1 MNYNNNNYMNNIMNM
16 TFSNMN
22 INNLKNNYN
31 NNMNIR
37 YSNNMNIR
45 YNNMNMGYNNNMDDI
60 MNMSFDNFQMLKLMN
75 NNNNYNQMM
84 NLDMSFNENQNMNMN
99 MNNNQMANMKQY
111 NGNDNIYYRKINR
124 NKNNSNGYKNNEL
137 KDAVEDPLYYIYE
150 PKKILQFSTI
160 KTLKNGSFIKVKIPI
175 SLKKSDLYSI
185 ARYYQECYYSN
196 IILSYNNYLLK
207 EDESP
212 IEGIPENSVINIIED
227 ADYPDESYY
236 NKILEKYENEKFN
249 QIIFDLNSKK
259 HSISL
264 PENIKFDEMKKAVFS
279 KLHLNE
285 KQYKLIRYGTYS
297 SFNYRIDEVGEM
309 CRHVLFGKKIKAFFM
324 YKNKEMNVNIGTL
337 NSIKSLI
344 TKINNAFEGKKVI
357 RIVIGMNKFGKKD
370 EKSLSSVGINKD
382 FKCSL
387 EF

>member
-1 MNYNNNNYMNNIMNM
+1 MNYNNNNYMNNMMNM

-22 INNLKNNYN
+22 MNNLRNNYN
-31 NNMNIR
+31 NNNIR

-75 NNNNYNQMM
+75 NNYNQMM
-84 NLDMSFNENQNMNMN
+84 DMNMSFNKNQNMNLN
-99 MNNNQMANMKQY
+99 NNNNQMANMKQY
-111 NGNDNIYYRKINR
+111 NGNDNIYYRKINL
-124 NKNNSNGYKNNEL
+124 NKINNNGFKNNEL
-137 KDAVEDPLYYIYE
+137 KDAVEDPLHYMNG
-150 PKKILQFSTI
+150 PKKVLKFSTI
-160 KTLKNGSFIKVKIPI
+160 KTLKNDSFIKVKVPT
-175 SLKKSDLYSI
+175 SLTKSDLYSI
-185 ARYYQECYYSN
+185 ARYYQDCYYSN
-196 IILSYNNYLLK
+196 IILAYNNYLLK
-207 EDESP
+207 EDESS

-227 ADYPDESYY
+227 VDYPDESYY
-236 NKILEKYENEKFN
+236 NKILEKYKNKKFN
-249 QIIFDLNSKK
+249 QIVFDLNSKK
-259 HSISL
+259 HSIAL

-285 KQYKLIRYGTYS
+285 KQFKLIRYATYS
-297 SFNYRIDEVGEM
+297 SYNYRIDEVGEM

-337 NSIKSLI
+337 NSIKNLI
-344 TKINNAFEGKKVI
+344 RNINNTLGDKKAI
-357 RIVIGMNKFGKKD
+357 RIGIGMNKFGKND
-370 EKSLSSVGINKD
+370 EKSLSSIGINKD

>member
-1 MNYNNNNYMNNIMNM
+1 MNYNNNNYMNNMMNM

-22 INNLKNNYN
+22 MNNLRNNYN
-31 NNMNIR
+31 NNNIR

-45 YNNMNMGYNNNMDDI
+45 VNNMNMGYNNNMDDI

-75 NNNNYNQMM
+75 NNYNQMM
-84 NLDMSFNENQNMNMN
+84 DMNMSFNENQNMNLNMN
-99 MNNNQMANMKQY
+99 NNNNQMANMKQY
-111 NGNDNIYYRKINR
+111 NGNDNIYYRKINL
-124 NKNNSNGYKNNEL
+124 NKNYNNGFKNNEL
-137 KDAVEDPLYYIYE
+137 KDAVEDPLHYMNG
-150 PKKILQFSTI
+150 PKKVLKFSTI
-160 KTLKNGSFIKVKIPI
+160 KTLKNDSFIKVKVPT
-175 SLKKSDLYSI
+175 SLTKSDLYSI
-185 ARYYQECYYSN
+185 ARYYQDCYYSN
-196 IILSYNNYLLK
+196 IILAYNNYLLK
-207 EDESP
+207 EDESS

-227 ADYPDESYY
+227 VDYPDESYY
-236 NKILEKYENEKFN
+236 NKILEKYKNKKFN
-249 QIIFDLNSKK
+249 QIVFDLNSKK
-259 HSISL
+259 HSIAL

-285 KQYKLIRYGTYS
+285 KQFKLIRYATYS
-297 SFNYRIDEVGEM
+297 SYNYRIDEVGEM

-344 TKINNAFEGKKVI
+344 LNINNTLGDKKAI
-357 RIVIGMNKFGKKD
+357 RIGIGMNKFGKND

>member
-1 MNYNNNNYMNNIMNM
+1 MNYNNNNYMNNMMNM

-22 INNLKNNYN
+22 MNNLRNNYN
-31 NNMNIR
+31 NNNIR

-75 NNNNYNQMM
+75 NNYNQMM
-84 NLDMSFNENQNMNMN
+84 DMNMSFNENQNMNMN
-99 MNNNQMANMKQY
+99 NNNNQMANMKQY
-111 NGNDNIYYRKINR
+111 NGNDNIYYRKINL
-124 NKNNSNGYKNNEL
+124 NKINNNGFKNNEL
-137 KDAVEDPLYYIYE
+137 KDAVEDPLHYMNG
-150 PKKILQFSTI
+150 PKKVLKFSTI
-160 KTLKNGSFIKVKIPI
+160 KTLKNDSFIKVKVPT
-175 SLKKSDLYSI
+175 SLTKSDLYSI
-185 ARYYQECYYSN
+185 ARYYQDCYYSN
-196 IILSYNNYLLK
+196 IILAYNNYLLK
-207 EDESP
+207 EDESS

-227 ADYPDESYY
+227 VDYPDESYY
-236 NKILEKYENEKFN
+236 NKILEKYKNKKFN
-249 QIIFDLNSKK
+249 QIVFDLNSKK
-259 HSISL
+259 HSIAL

-285 KQYKLIRYGTYS
+285 KQFKLIRYATYS
-297 SFNYRIDEVGEM
+297 SYNYRIDEVGEM

-337 NSIKSLI
+337 NSIKNLI
-344 TKINNAFEGKKVI
+344 RNINNTLGDKKAI
-357 RIVIGMNKFGKKD
+357 RIGIGINRFGKND
-370 EKSLSSVGINKD
+370 EKSLSSIGINKD

>member
-1 MNYNNNNYMNNIMNM
+1 MNYNNNNYMNNMMNM

-22 INNLKNNYN
+22 MNNLRNNYN
-31 NNMNIR
+31 NNNIR

-75 NNNNYNQMM
+75 NNYNQMM
-84 NLDMSFNENQNMNMN
+84 DMNMSFNENQNMNLNMN
-99 MNNNQMANMKQY
+99 NNNNQMANMKQY
-111 NGNDNIYYRKINR
+111 NGNDNIYYRKINL
-124 NKNNSNGYKNNEL
+124 NKNYNNGFKNNEL
-137 KDAVEDPLYYIYE
+137 KDAVEDPLYYMNG
-150 PKKILQFSTI
+150 PKKVLKFSTI
-160 KTLKNGSFIKVKIPI
+160 KTLKNDSFIKVKVPT
-175 SLKKSDLYSI
+175 SLTKSDLYSI
-185 ARYYQECYYSN
+185 ARYYQDCYYSN
-196 IILSYNNYLLK
+196 IILAYNNYLLK
-207 EDESP
+207 DDESS

-227 ADYPDESYY
+227 VDYPDESFY
-236 NKILEKYENEKFN
+236 NKIIEKYKNKKFN
-249 QIIFDLNSKK
+249 QIVFDLNSKK
-259 HSISL
+259 HSIAL

-285 KQYKLIRYGTYS
+285 KQFKLIRYATYS
-297 SFNYRIDEVGEM
+297 SYNYRIDEVGEM

-337 NSIKSLI
+337 NSIKNLI
-344 TKINNAFEGKKVI
+344 RNINNTLGDKKAI
-357 RIVIGMNKFGKKD
+357 RIGIGINRFGKND
-370 EKSLSSVGINKD
+370 EKSLSSIGINKD

>member
-1 MNYNNNNYMNNIMNM
+1 MNYNNNNYMNNMMNM

-22 INNLKNNYN
+22 MNNLRNNYN
-31 NNMNIR
+31 NNNIR

-75 NNNNYNQMM
+75 NNYNQMM
-84 NLDMSFNENQNMNMN
+84 DMNMSFNENQNMNMN
-99 MNNNQMANMKQY
+99 NNNNQMANMKQY
-111 NGNDNIYYRKINR
+111 NGNDNIYYRKINL
-124 NKNNSNGYKNNEL
+124 NKINNNGFKNNEL
-137 KDAVEDPLYYIYE
+137 KDAVEDPLYYMNG
-150 PKKILQFSTI
+150 PKKVLKFSTI
-160 KTLKNGSFIKVKIPI
+160 KTLKNDSFIKVKVPT
-175 SLKKSDLYSI
+175 SLTKSDLYSI
-185 ARYYQECYYSN
+185 ARYYQDCYYSN
-196 IILSYNNYLLK
+196 IILAYNNYLLK
-207 EDESP
+207 DDESS

-227 ADYPDESYY
+227 VDYPDESYY
-236 NKILEKYENEKFN
+236 NKILEKYKNKKFN
-249 QIIFDLNSKK
+249 QIVFDLNSKK
-259 HSISL
+259 HSIAL

-285 KQYKLIRYGTYS
+285 KQFKLIRYATYS
-297 SFNYRIDEVGEM
+297 SYNYRIDEVGEM

-337 NSIKSLI
+337 NSIKNLI
-344 TKINNAFEGKKVI
+344 RNINNTLGDKKAI
-357 RIVIGMNKFGKKD
+357 RIGIGMNKFGKND
-370 EKSLSSVGINKD
+370 EKSLSSIGINKD

>member
-1 MNYNNNNYMNNIMNM
+1 MNYSNYMNNMMNM

-22 INNLKNNYN
+22 MNNINNNYNN

-37 YSNNMNIR
+37 YSNNMNMR

-75 NNNNYNQMM
+75 NNHNQMNNM
-84 NLDMSFNENQNMNMN
+84 NMSFNENQNMNMN
-99 MNNNQMANMKQY
+99 NNNQMANLKQN
-111 NGNDNIYYRKINR
+111 NGNDNIYYRKININR
-124 NKNNSNGYKNNEL
+124 NINNVYKCNEF
-137 KDAVEDPLYYIYE
+137 KDGVYDPLYYINE
-150 PKKILQFSTI
+150 PKKILKFSTI
-160 KTLKNGSFIKVKIPI
+160 KTLKNNSFIQVKIPI
-175 SLKKSDLYSI
+175 SLAKSDLYSI

-207 EDESP
+207 EDESS

-236 NKILEKYENEKFN
+236 YKILEENKDEKFR
-249 QIIFDLNSKK
+249 QIIFHLNSKNYP
-259 HSISL
+259 ISL
-264 PENIKFDEMKKAVFS
+264 PENIELDKDKMQKAVFS

-285 KQYKLIRYGTYS
+285 KQYKLISLGTYS
-297 SFNYRIDEVGEM
+297 FKNYRIDEIGEN
-309 CRHVLFGKKIKAFFM
+309 CKNSFFGKKIKAIFM
-324 YKNKEMNVNIGTL
+324 YKNLEMNVDIGTL
-337 NSIKSLI
+337 NSIKTLI
-344 TKINNAFEGKKVI
+344 KSIINRIGDRKVI
-357 RIVIGMNKFGKKD
+357 GIIIGMNKFRKND
-370 EKSLSSVGINKD
+370 EKSLLSIGINKD

>member
-1 MNYNNNNYMNNIMNM
+1 MNYNNNNYMNNMMNM

-22 INNLKNNYN
+22 MNNLRNNYN
-31 NNMNIR
+31 NNNIR

-75 NNNNYNQMM
+75 NNYNQMM
-84 NLDMSFNENQNMNMN
+84 DMNMSFNENQNMNLNMN
-99 MNNNQMANMKQY
+99 NNNNQMANMKQY
-111 NGNDNIYYRKINR
+111 NGNDNIYYRKINL
-124 NKNNSNGYKNNEL
+124 NKNYNNGFKNNEL
-137 KDAVEDPLYYIYE
+137 KDAVEDPLYYMNG
-150 PKKILQFSTI
+150 PKKVLKFSTI
-160 KTLKNGSFIKVKIPI
+160 KTLKNDSFIKVKVPT
-175 SLKKSDLYSI
+175 SLTKSDLYSI
-185 ARYYQECYYSN
+185 ARYYQDCYYSN
-196 IILSYNNYLLK
+196 IILAYNNYLLK
-207 EDESP
+207 EDESS

-227 ADYPDESYY
+227 VDYPDESYY
-236 NKILEKYENEKFN
+236 NKILEKYKNKKFN
-249 QIIFDLNSKK
+249 QIVFDLNSKK
-259 HSISL
+259 HSIAL

-285 KQYKLIRYGTYS
+285 KQFKLIRYATYS
-297 SFNYRIDEVGEM
+297 SYNYRIDEVGEM

-337 NSIKSLI
+337 NSIKNLI
-344 TKINNAFEGKKVI
+344 RNINNTLGDKKAI
-357 RIVIGMNKFGKKD
+357 RIGIGINRFGKND
-370 EKSLSSVGINKD
+370 EKSLSSIGINKD

>member
-1 MNYNNNNYMNNIMNM
+1 MNYNNNNYMNNMMNM

-22 INNLKNNYN
+22 MNNLKNNY

-45 YNNMNMGYNNNMDDI
+45 VNNMNMGYNNNMDDI

-75 NNNNYNQMM
+75 NNYNQMM
-84 NLDMSFNENQNMNMN
+84 DMNMSFNENQNMNMN
-99 MNNNQMANMKQY
+99 NNNNQMANMKQY
-111 NGNDNIYYRKINR
+111 NGNDNIYYRKINL
-124 NKNNSNGYKNNEL
+124 NKNYNNGFKNNEL
-137 KDAVEDPLYYIYE
+137 KDAVEDPLHYMNG
-150 PKKILQFSTI
+150 PKKVLKFSTI
-160 KTLKNGSFIKVKIPI
+160 KTLKNDSFIKVKVPT
-175 SLKKSDLYSI
+175 SLTKSDLYSI
-185 ARYYQECYYSN
+185 ARYYQDCYYSN
-196 IILSYNNYLLK
+196 IILAYNNYLLK
-207 EDESP
+207 DDESS

-227 ADYPDESYY
+227 VDYPDESYY
-236 NKILEKYENEKFN
+236 NKILEKYKNKKFN
-249 QIIFDLNSKK
+249 QIVFDLNSKK
-259 HSISL
+259 HSIAL

-285 KQYKLIRYGTYS
+285 KQFKLIRYATYS
-297 SFNYRIDEVGEM
+297 SYNYRIDEVGEM

-337 NSIKSLI
+337 NSIKNLI
-344 TKINNAFEGKKVI
+344 RNINNTLGDKKAI
-357 RIVIGMNKFGKKD
+357 RIGIGMNKFGKND

>member
-1 MNYNNNNYMNNIMNM
+1 MNYNNNNYMNNMMNM

-22 INNLKNNYN
+22 MNNLRNNYN
-31 NNMNIR
+31 NNNIR

-75 NNNNYNQMM
+75 NNYNQMM
-84 NLDMSFNENQNMNMN
+84 DMNMSFNKNQNMNLN
-99 MNNNQMANMKQY
+99 NNNNQMANMKQY
-111 NGNDNIYYRKINR
+111 NGNDNIYYRKINL
-124 NKNNSNGYKNNEL
+124 NKINNNGFKNNEL
-137 KDAVEDPLYYIYE
+137 KDAVEDPLHYMNG
-150 PKKILQFSTI
+150 PKKVLKFSTI
-160 KTLKNGSFIKVKIPI
+160 KTLKNDSFIKVKVPT
-175 SLKKSDLYSI
+175 SLTKSDLYSI
-185 ARYYQECYYSN
+185 ARYYQDCYYSN
-196 IILSYNNYLLK
+196 IILAYNNYLLK
-207 EDESP
+207 EDESS

-227 ADYPDESYY
+227 VDYPDESYY
-236 NKILEKYENEKFN
+236 NKILEKYKNKKFN
-249 QIIFDLNSKK
+249 QIVFDLNSKK
-259 HSISL
+259 HSIAL

-285 KQYKLIRYGTYS
+285 KQFKLIRYATYS
-297 SFNYRIDEVGEM
+297 SYNYRIDEVGEM

-337 NSIKSLI
+337 NSIKNLI
-344 TKINNAFEGKKVI
+344 RNINNTLGDKKAI
-357 RIVIGMNKFGKKD
+357 RIGIGMNKFGKND